1 MFKKTNTDNNNNNKN
16 DSKKKMQTT
25 LVYQWVW
32 FCIRFMPEAD
42 VYVMHFT
49 ILMPVSVVISP
60 RVVHSWCLTCL
71 GAEYYFFPWKLSAA
85 FY

>member
-1 MFKKTNTDNNNNNKN
+1 
-16 DSKKKMQTT
+16 
-25 LVYQWVW
+25 
-32 FCIRFMPEAD
+32 MPEAD

-71 GAEYYFFPWKLSAA
+71 GAEYYFFPGSSAQPFISNDAFLLGGKKGHTVGFLSSGNPWI
-85 FY
+85 FT